1 VRRRNGFTL
10 IELLVV
16 IAIIAVLIGLLLP
29 AVQSAR
35 EAARRAQEIPEL
47 AEMGAQAS
55 RLLDD
60 LASDIGTAE
69 TILQV
74 NGGGNIPNGIAV
86 EEVQNRLAFD
96 SEQLQLLIAL
106 LTPPGN
112 ADPAVRNA
120 AVDLRRALVQTPRAS
135 QSTGANGR
143 PRPHHRRW
151 AERNL
156 RSLHGRLRAGSPV
169 KLLSR
174 DSTTVERTCRAVE
187 FARL

>member
-1 VRRRNGFTL
+1 QAQARPRNSKFNPPCFALTRRGFDSLADVQLKRKGTTGHKLKSRARCCCRHFPHRGVSYGRPAKGAPMPALRNDSRGFTL

-55 RLLDD
+55 RLLED

-74 NGGGNIPNGIAV
+74 NGGGNIP
-86 EEVQNRLAFD
+86 
-96 SEQLQLLIAL
+96 
-106 LTPPGN
+106 
-112 ADPAVRNA
+112 
-120 AVDLRRALVQTPRAS
+120 
-135 QSTGANGR
+135 
-143 PRPHHRRW
+143 
-151 AERNL
+151 
-156 RSLHGRLRAGSPV
+156 
-169 KLLSR
+169 
-174 DSTTVERTCRAVE
+174 
-187 FARL
+187 